1 MLVGMDTSPTPDS
14 PEATD
19 AMIEELAADGART
32 NPKAV
37 AAMWEA
43 RQAGIEA
50 RAANPVERGP
60 GPLKV
65 SYTHDAMI
73 DLMIAN
79 PMITQNAIAAHFG
92 YTPSWVSIV
101 MSSDAYRARLEA
113 RREELVDPAIRVTI
127 EERFRALAV
136 KSLEV
141 LQKKLEQPTV
151 SDNLAIQAAALAS
164 KSLGL
169 GQGTGNA
176 PPPQPDRIERL
187 GGRLLALLGERA
199 VQAQSTLDQQVID
212 VPSRPVD
219 PNGLSPEGSL

>member
-1 MLVGMDTSPTPDS
+1 MLSGMDIPAPAGDS
-14 PEATD
+14 PETTD
-19 AMIEELAADGART
+19 AMIAELAADGQRT

-43 RQAGIEA
+43 RQAGIEE
-50 RAANPVERGP
+50 RRANPVERSP

-113 RREELVDPAIRVTI
+113 RREELVDPTIRVTI

-151 SDNLAIQAAALAS
+151 SDSLAIQAAALAS

-169 GQGTGNA
+169 GQGAT
-176 PPPQPDRIERL
+176 PVPVQPDRIERL

-199 VQAQSTLDQQVID
+199 VQSLDKQVID
-212 VPSRPVD
+212 VPSRPVE
-219 PNGLSPEGSL
+219 PAPLSPEGSL